1 MEDFS
6 PPIDVDVVVVIARSS
21 EAYLVE
27 VGVGAHGSH
36 RLEATARVPINPDAV
51 EVNRVRL
58 GYLLDS
64 GLVIGQGVI
73 TQLPYAIAVEVTT
86 TEGATASCRYVQ
98 HVAAHISQTLVAVVI
113 ESERAGH

>member
-6 PPIDVDVVVVIARSS
+6 PPIDVDVVVVIARSC
-21 EAYLVE
+21 EAYLIE
-27 VGVGAHGSH
+27 VGVGAHCGH

-51 EVNRVRL
+51 EVDGVRL
-58 GYLLDS
+58 GDLLDS

-73 TQLPYAIAVEVTT
+73 TQLSYAIAVEVTS

-98 HVAAHISQTLVAVVI
+98 HVASHIGQTLVAVVI
-113 ESERAGH
+113 QSEGAGN